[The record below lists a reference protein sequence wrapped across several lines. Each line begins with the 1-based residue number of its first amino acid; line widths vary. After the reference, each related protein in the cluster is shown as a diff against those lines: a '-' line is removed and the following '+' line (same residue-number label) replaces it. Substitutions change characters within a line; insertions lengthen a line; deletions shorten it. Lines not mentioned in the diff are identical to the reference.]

1 MKPAGFSYHRPRTL
15 GEALELL
22 TVHGDSAK
30 IIAGGQSLVP
40 VMNMRLA
47 APAQLIDL
55 NGLPG
60 LAEIG
65 VKGAFVEV
73 GALTRHYQ
81 LAESELLRS
90 RCPLLAQAAETIGHY
105 AIRQRGTIGG
115 SLAHA
120 DPTAQLPLVAVTLN
134 AEIDIASPR
143 GRRTLSAADFF
154 LSVMTTALAHDE
166 VVVAIRFPAA
176 TPGEGAAFRIFS
188 RRHGD
193 FAIVA
198 VAATMTVAKA
208 RIAGLRIGIGGV
220 GPIPVAYAD
229 LCRRFIGQPAD
240 ASRVKELAQ
249 AIRDAVEP
257 EDNSRIPAEYR
268 RELAQTLTE
277 RALTRALDTIQGNAA

>member
-15 GEALELL
+15 GEALDLL
-22 TVHGDSAK
+22 SAHGDSAK

-81 LAESELLRS
+81 LVESELLRS

-143 GRRTLSAADFF
+143 GGRTLSAADFF

-198 VAATMTVAKA
+198 VAATMTVANA
-208 RIAGLRIGIGGV
+208 RIAALRIGIGGV
-220 GPIPVAYAD
+220 GPIPIAYAD

-257 EDNSRIPAEYR
+257 EDNSRIPAAYR

-277 RALTRALDTIQGNAA
+277 RALTRAIDTIQGNAA

>member
-1 MKPAGFSYHRPRTL
+1 MKPAGFAYHRPQTL
-15 GEALELL
+15 SEALQLL
-22 TVHGDSAK
+22 AAHGDDAK

-47 APAQLIDL
+47 APAQLIDV
-55 NGLPG
+55 NDLPG
-60 LAEIG
+60 LAGIG
-65 VKGAFVEV
+65 AKGAFVEV
-73 GALTRHYQ
+73 GALARHYQ
-81 LAESELLRS
+81 LAESELVRS
-90 RCPLLAQAAETIGHY
+90 RCPLLAQAAATIGHY
-105 AIRQRGTIGG
+105 AIRQRGTMGG

-134 AEIDIASPR
+134 AEIDIASIR

-154 LSVMTTALAHDE
+154 LSVMTTALAQDE
-166 VVVAIRFPAA
+166 AVVAIRVPAA
-176 TPGEGAAFRIFS
+176 APGEGAAFEIFS

-198 VAATMTVAKA
+198 VAATITVEKA

-220 GPIPVAYAD
+220 GPVPVAYPD

-240 ASRVKELAQ
+240 ASWFKQLAQ

-257 EDNSRIPAEYR
+257 EDSHRIPAEYR
-268 RELAQTLTE
+268 RELAQTLIE
-277 RALTRALDTIQGNAA
+277 RALARALDTAKGNAP

>member
-1 MKPAGFSYHRPRTL
+1 MKPAGFSYHRPKTL

-22 TVHGDSAK
+22 SAHGDNAK

-47 APAQLIDL
+47 APAQLVDL
-55 NGLPG
+55 NDLPG
-60 LAEIG
+60 LAGIG
-65 VKGAFVEV
+65 AKGAFVEV
-73 GALTRHYQ
+73 GALARHYQ
-81 LAESELLRS
+81 LVESEVVRS
-90 RCPLLAQAAETIGHY
+90 LCPLLAQAAETIGHY
-105 AIRQRGTIGG
+105 AIRQRGTLGG

-120 DPTAQLPLVAVTLN
+120 DPTAQLPLVTVTLN
-134 AEIDIASPR
+134 AEIDIASTR
-143 GRRTLSAADFF
+143 GQRTLSAADFF
-154 LSVMTTALAHDE
+154 LSVMTTALAQDE
-166 VVVAIRFPAA
+166 VVVAIRVPVAA
-176 TPGEGAAFRIFS
+176 PGEGAAFEIFS

-198 VAATMTVAKA
+198 IAATMTVEKA

-240 ASRVKELAQ
+240 ASRFKQLAQ

-257 EDNSRIPAEYR
+257 EDNPRIPAEYR
-268 RELAQTLTE
+268 RELAQILTE
-277 RALTRALDTIQGNAA
+277 RALTRALDTAQGNAP

>member
-47 APAQLIDL
+47 APAELIDL

-65 VKGAFVEV
+65 DKGAFVEV

-81 LAESELLRS
+81 LTESELVRS

-120 DPTAQLPLVAVTLN
+120 DPTAQLPLVAVTLD
-134 AEIDIASPR
+134 AEIDVASSR
-143 GRRTLSAADFF
+143 GRRTVSAAEFF
-154 LSVMTTALAHDE
+154 LSVMTTVLAPDE
-166 VVVAIRFPAA
+166 VVVAIRFPVAA
-176 TPGEGAAFRIFS
+176 PGEGAAFRLFN

-198 VAATMTVAKA
+198 VAATMMVANA
-208 RIAGLRIGIGGV
+208 RITGLRIGIGGV

-240 ASRVKELAQ
+240 ASQVKELAQ

-257 EDNSRIPAEYR
+257 EDNPRIPAEYR

-277 RALTRALDTIQGNAA
+277 RALTRALATAQGNAP